1 MRPVASFG
9 PKTGSLT
16 ASRAPEP
23 RFSRLLP
30 KCRSRDGDLLAN
42 APEFPVEVAS
52 TGKRGCYEGL
62 ILLSL
67 SPLALAQVRLYD
79 LAGCYGDYVE
89 LGHTQ
94 YADLSSLTWPGG
106 GSVNQDVS
114 AVYIPPWDAD
124 WEVYA
129 CDFTNFNGGC
139 SKQFDLDDE
148 IGWGCINMS
157 GTGWDTDE
165 LPPDQDISSII
176 IQPSIRDTEVCTR
189 VLVSSSAP
197 LSSTIC

>member
-1 MRPVASFG
+1 MTKNATKSHVVTVPRSLSGGAMRPN
-9 PKTGSLT
+9 
-16 ASRAPEP
+16 
-23 RFSRLLP
+23 RFRVLP
-30 KCRSRDGDLLAN
+30 LI
-42 APEFPVEVAS
+42 V
-52 TGKRGCYEGL
+52 

-176 IQPSIRDTEVCTR
+176 IQPSTHARYFEEYDYKERMSDQAVAVRDMSR
-189 VLVSSSAP
+189 SGRM
-197 LSSTIC
+197 